1 MDGRKKKQNIKRSPT
16 CWLDLIIS
24 LSRTFNCGLGD
35 GMCRQLFLHLSCLF
49 FWGKLSGGV
58 DTFPSS
64 CHPCSSQSHIFILSL
79 PLLTASPPPD
89 EFQNFVGRLPTHYAV
104 NTSVVE
110 HLWRSDGSLAQ
121 RYRQLESS
129 SSQLLAK
136 ARHTANKLFSLSR
149 RCRQQPRVALQRPR

>member
-1 MDGRKKKQNIKRSPT
+1 M
-16 CWLDLIIS
+16 IS
-24 LSRTFNCGLGD
+24 LLKTFQGWAGRDGDLDVSAAVSPLELFVFLGQTVGSRHFSL
-35 GMCRQLFLHLSCLF
+35 
-49 FWGKLSGGV
+49 
-58 DTFPSS
+58 
-64 CHPCSSQSHIFILSL
+64 ILSSLQLSVARIHALSSSL
-79 PLLTASPPPD
+79 PPSLLHPD
-89 EFQNFVGRLPTHYAV
+89 EFQNFVGKLPTHYAV

-136 ARHTANKLFSLSR
+136 ARHTANKLFRLSR

>member
-1 MDGRKKKQNIKRSPT
+1 
-16 CWLDLIIS
+16 
-24 LSRTFNCGLGD
+24 
-35 GMCRQLFLHLSCLF
+35 MCRQLFLLSSGLF
-49 FWGKLSGGV
+49 FWDKLSRG

-64 CHPCSSQSHIFILSL
+64 CHSGSSQSHTFILSL
-79 PLLTASPPPD
+79 PPFTPLPRPD
-89 EFQNFVGRLPTHYAV
+89 EFQNFVGKLPTHYAV

-136 ARHTANKLFSLSR
+136 ACHTANKLFSLSK